1 MSGALSKQAGS
12 TSVSTGQIPLTCCAL
27 GAGEGM
33 GDSLISF
40 LALLS

>member
-1 MSGALSKQAGS
+1 MSGALPKQAGS
-12 TSVSTGQIPLTCCAL
+12 TSVGTTEPLHSP